1 MNPLA
6 LFWELA
12 AWVITR
18 PRVSAWLI
26 ERAQRTPYRHI
37 TSADGREVY
46 MRRWW
51 LFNAYPDPMGGSS
64 TPAPRHIR
72 WLHSVRVHHICRP
85 DIDRHLHDHP
95 WDARTIVLRGWYT
108 EERPWSALTEAEAM
122 RADGA
127 VISDGAERAL
137 YSRLRG
143 HTGRLL
149 FGQFHRISA
158 VSPGGVWTL
167 FITGRHRGTWGFEVD
182 GRKVPWRE
190 YLGVDE

>member
-1 MNPLA
+1 MTPLA
-6 LFWELA
+6 PFWRLA

-51 LFNAYPDPMGGSS
+51 LFNAYRDPLGDA
-64 TPAPRHIR
+64 PAPRHIR
-72 WLHSVRVHHICRP
+72 WLPSVRVHHICRA
-85 DIDRHLHDHP
+85 DVDRHLHDHP
-95 WDARTIVLRGWYT
+95 WNARTIVLRGWYN
-108 EERPWSALTEAEAM
+108 EERPWPALTDAEAA

-127 VISDGAERAL
+127 VISDGNERAL
-137 YSRLRG
+137 FHRARG

-167 FITGRHRGTWGFEVD
+167 FITGRTRGTWGFDVD